1 MISDVNGRWGSVL
14 SKYGQRVVICE
25 AHGSAGGAAH
35 GFSCKLPK
43 EGGSQFCTF
52 WGNILLLFVVVV
64 VDLETSLIDGFL
76 V

>member
-1 MISDVNGRWGSVL
+1 MSTLWGSVL

-43 EGGSQFCTF
+43 EGGALHTF
-52 WGNILLLFVVVV
+52 EANFVGCVWF
-64 VDLETSLIDGFL
+64 GL
-76 V
+76 VFVFDVYFFYYGVY